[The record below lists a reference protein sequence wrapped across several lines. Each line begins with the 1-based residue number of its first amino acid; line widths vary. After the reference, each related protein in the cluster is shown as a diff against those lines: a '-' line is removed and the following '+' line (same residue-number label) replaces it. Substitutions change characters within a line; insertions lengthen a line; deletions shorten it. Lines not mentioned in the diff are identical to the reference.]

1 MMSEIRF
8 ALSSGDRFNSV
19 AFDRLLT
26 GMTRRAPEPQREIVI
41 DLSSARFMDPYGMVC
56 LVMLARSLQRDDHP
70 VAFVL
75 TSDSDA
81 LQFGHSMGFHDH
93 LALYS
98 SLRNTGRTR
107 ATTRVG
113 THGLGLTPIQAG
125 TDVAL
130 VVGHFLELARAELG
144 FNVGDLVDS
153 AKIVSELS
161 SNVKDHSQD
170 QGLAAAHLYR
180 DRQGR
185 RYVSIGVADLGIGIR
200 QSLSRRHAEA
210 SQWTHAQ
217 AVAQALEGLSSRA
230 AGGGLGLSSVRDLVR
245 RYQGHLAVRSGDA
258 KLQLS
263 ADKQP
268 QALHVAY
275 FDGAQVGISFSQ
287 VTDKG

>member
-1 MMSEIRF
+1 MCIR
-8 ALSSGDRFNSV
+8 
-19 AFDRLLT
+19 
-26 GMTRRAPEPQREIVI
+26 
-41 DLSSARFMDPYGMVC
+41 
-56 LVMLARSLQRDDHP
+56 
-70 VAFVL
+70 
-75 TSDSDA
+75 DS
-81 LQFGHSMGFHDH
+81 
-93 LALYS
+93 
-98 SLRNTGRTR
+98 
-107 ATTRVG
+107 
-113 THGLGLTPIQAG
+113 
-125 TDVAL
+125 
-130 VVGHFLELARAELG
+130 
-144 FNVGDLVDS
+144 
-153 AKIVSELS
+153 
-161 SNVKDHSQD
+161 VKDHSQD

-275 FDGAQVGISFSQ
+275 FDLSLIHI
-287 VTDKG
+287 

>member
-1 MMSEIRF
+1 MNEIRF
-8 ALSSGDRFNSV
+8 ALSSGDRFNSM
-19 AFDRLLT
+19 AFDRLLN
-26 GMTRRAPEPQREIVI
+26 GIRQRAPEPQREIVI

-56 LVMLARSLQRDDHP
+56 LIMLARSLQRDDHP
-70 VAFVL
+70 LAFVL
-75 TSDSDA
+75 SSDSDA
-81 LQFGHSMGFHDH
+81 LQFGQSMGFHDH

-107 ATTRVG
+107 SAAPMG
-113 THGLGLTPIQAG
+113 AHGLGLTPIQAS

-144 FNVGDLVDS
+144 FSVGDLVDS
-153 AKIVSELS
+153 AKMVSELS

-185 RYVSIGVADLGIGIR
+185 RYVSIGVADLGVGIR
-200 QSLSRRHAEA
+200 QSLSQRHAEA
-210 SQWTHAQ
+210 QQWTHAQ
-217 AVAQALEGLSSRA
+217 AVTQALEGLSSRA
-230 AGGGLGLSSVRDLVR
+230 GGGGLGLSSVRALVR
-245 RYQGHLAVRSGDA
+245 RYQGRLSVRSGDA

-268 QALHVAY
+268 QALHVA
-275 FDGAQVGISFSQ
+275 FFAGAQVDISFSQ
-287 VTDKG
+287 VTKG

>member
-1 MMSEIRF
+1 MNEIRF
-8 ALSSGDRFNSV
+8 ALSSGDRFNSM
-19 AFDRLLT
+19 AFDRLLN
-26 GMTRRAPEPQREIVI
+26 GIKQRAPEPQREIVI

-56 LVMLARSLQRDDHP
+56 LIMLARSLQRDDHP
-70 VAFVL
+70 LAFVL
-75 TSDSDA
+75 SSDSDA
-81 LQFGHSMGFHDH
+81 LQFGQSMGFHDH

-107 ATTRVG
+107 SAVPMG
-113 THGLGLTPIQAG
+113 AHGLGLTPIQAS

-144 FNVGDLVDS
+144 FSVGDLVDS
-153 AKIVSELS
+153 AKMVSELS

-185 RYVSIGVADLGIGIR
+185 RYVSIGVADLGVGIR
-200 QSLSRRHAEA
+200 QSLSQRHAEA
-210 SQWTHAQ
+210 RQWTHAQ
-217 AVAQALEGLSSRA
+217 AVTQALEGLSSRA
-230 AGGGLGLSSVRDLVR
+230 SGGGLGLSSVRALVR
-245 RYQGHLAVRSGDA
+245 RYQGRLSVRSGDA

-268 QALHVAY
+268 QALHVA
-275 FDGAQVGISFSQ
+275 FFAGAQVGISFSQ
-287 VTDKG
+287 VTKG